1 MAAAVGVAEL
11 EHFCGYGGK
20 HMNTVRYHPQQAETL
35 IYAAAAAIIIEDV
48 NDPHKQEFLRGHDA
62 EVSALDVS
70 LNGKLV
76 ASGQEGSPRQK

>member
-1 MAAAVGVAEL
+1 MAAEL
-11 EHFCGYGGK
+11 EHFIGYGGK
-20 HMNTVRYHPQQAETL
+20 HLNTVKYHPIQAETL
-35 IYAAAAAIIIEDV
+35 IYAAASAIIIEDV

-76 ASGQEGSPRQK
+76 ASGQLGSQSKKGAVA